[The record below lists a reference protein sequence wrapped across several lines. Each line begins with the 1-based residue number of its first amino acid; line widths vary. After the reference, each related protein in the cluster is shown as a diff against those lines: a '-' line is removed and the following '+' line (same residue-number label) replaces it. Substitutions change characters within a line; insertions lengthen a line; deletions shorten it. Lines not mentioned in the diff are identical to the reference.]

1 MTLTSQW
8 DVMSYI
14 SKLMAPLTTLRRI
27 FPILWASSRKW
38 ALISAGLMVLEII
51 FGLVMLFLLKYLVDV
66 VTTMLGSDAS
76 TDDIQLVLWAVA
88 VTGLCS
94 LVFLAARGFSGLAR
108 ETQGL
113 LVAERI
119 DSAIHDRAVRADLAY
134 YESPRYFDTLQR
146 ARQSGSQRP
155 VQVVN
160 NLMLLV
166 KNTLML
172 AAIVAVLATIN
183 WMLLPLLVM
192 AIVPA
197 LLVRLGFTRKLY
209 DWELRRTQME
219 RRAGY
224 LDWLLTSDINAKELR
239 LNQLGDFL
247 RDRYAELK
255 ALIRRERLAISR
267 QRTIVEV
274 GVATVATAAFFSA
287 LGYLA
292 WETSVGRNSV
302 GDLVLFLLVFQ
313 RAQSMGQELVFQL
326 SRLYED
332 HLYIGLLFEFLD
344 VRPVISE
351 PILPKPLPTRM
362 NDGVCFE
369 NVGFLYPGTTRE
381 VLRSI
386 DLTIRPGQIV
396 ALVGANGSGK
406 TSLIKL
412 LCRLYDPTSGR
423 IILDGVDVR
432 EYSLDDYRSK
442 FSVIFQDYGKYAD
455 TVRNNI
461 RYGDIHQPLDTPM
474 VEEASIRS
482 GADSFI
488 QSLDKGYDTPLTR
501 MFDEGRELSI
511 GQWQKVALAR
521 AFMHQSEI
529 LILDEPTSALDPG
542 AEFDLFANFRERID
556 HRAALVISHRL
567 STVRMADYIYVLDDG
582 EIREA
587 GTHDELIHQGGMYF
601 ALFSQQ
607 AYYYR
612 EVEA

>member
-1 MTLTSQW
+1 
-8 DVMSYI
+8 MSLI
-14 SKLMAPLTTLRRI
+14 AKSVAPLKTLRRI
-27 FPILWASSRKW
+27 FPILWASSPKW
-38 ALISAGLMVLEII
+38 TVLATVLMVAEII
-51 FGLVMLFLLKYLVDV
+51 FGLAVLFLLKQLVDV
-66 VTTMLGSDAS
+66 VTTMLGSDAPS
-76 TDDIQLVLWAVA
+76 NGIRSVLWTVA
-88 VTGLCS
+88 ATGLCS
-94 LVFLAARGFSGLAR
+94 LGFLMARGFSALAR
-108 ETQGL
+108 EAQGL
-113 LVAERI
+113 QVADAI
-119 DSAIHDRAVRADLAY
+119 DQEIHFRAVRADLAF

-146 ARQSGSQRP
+146 ARQAGSQRP
-155 VQVVN
+155 VQVVS
-160 NLMLLV
+160 NLMMLS
-166 KNTLML
+166 KNSLML
-172 AAIVAVLATIN
+172 AAIVVLLATIN
-183 WMLLPLLVM
+183 WMLLPLLLI

-197 LLVRLGFTRKLY
+197 LLVRVHFTRYLY
-209 DWELRRTQME
+209 EWQRRRTQME

-247 RDRYAELK
+247 RRRYAD
-255 ALIRRERLAISR
+255 IRETIRHERLAITKR
-267 QRTIVEV
+267 RTRVEMLV
-274 GVATVATAAFFSA
+274 AAVATVAFFSA
-287 LGYLA
+287 LGFLA
-292 WETSVGRNSV
+292 WETSEGRNSV

-313 RAQSMGQELVFQL
+313 RAQSMGQELVGQL
-326 SRLYED
+326 SKLYED

-344 VRPVISE
+344 VRPVIAE
-351 PILPKPLPTRM
+351 PETPKCLPERM
-362 NDGVCFE
+362 ADGVRFE
-369 NVGFLYPGTTRE
+369 NVSFRYPGTDSD
-381 VLRSI
+381 VLKNVS
-386 DLTIRPGQIV
+386 LTIRPGQIV

-423 IILDGVDVR
+423 ITLDGVDVR
-432 EYSLDDYRSK
+432 EYGLEEYRRE

-474 VEEASIRS
+474 VEEAGIKS
-482 GADSFI
+482 GADPFI

-521 AFMHQSEI
+521 AFMHQSEVI
-529 LILDEPTSALDPG
+529 ILDEPTSALDPG

-567 STVRMADYIYVLDDG
+567 STVRMADYIYVLDAG

-587 GTHDELIHQGGMYF
+587 GTHDELIRQGGMYCE
-601 ALFSQQ
+601 LFSQQ
-607 AYYYR
+607 AYHYR

>member
-1 MTLTSQW
+1 MP
-8 DVMSYI
+8 YI
-14 SKLMAPLTTLRRI
+14 GQFIVPLTTLRRI

-38 ALISAGLMVLEII
+38 ALLSTGLMVLEII
-51 FGLVMLFLLKYLVDV
+51 FGLFVLLLLKYLVDL
-66 VTTMLGSDAS
+66 VTTMLSSDAS
-76 TDDIQLVLWAVA
+76 TGDIQLVLWAVA

-94 LVFLAARGFSGLAR
+94 LGFLAARGFSGLAR

-119 DSAIHDRAVRADLAY
+119 DSEIHDRAVRADLAF

-166 KNTLML
+166 KNMLML

-183 WMLLPLLVM
+183 WMLLPLLIV

-197 LLVRLGFTRKLY
+197 LLVRLRFTRKLY
-209 DWELRRTQME
+209 DWEIRRTQME

-255 ALIRRERLAISR
+255 ALIRCERLVISR
-267 QRTIVEV
+267 QRTIVEL
-274 GVATVATAAFFSA
+274 GVAIVATGAFFSA

-292 WETSVGRNSV
+292 WETSVGRNGV

-313 RAQSMGQELVFQL
+313 RAQSMGQELVGQL

-351 PILPKPLPTRM
+351 PILPQPLPTRM

-423 IILDGVDVR
+423 ITLDGVDVR
-432 EYSLDDYRSK
+432 EYSLDDYRRK

-455 TVRNNI
+455 TARNNI
-461 RYGDIHQPLDTPM
+461 RYGDIHQPLDTPL
-474 VEEASIRS
+474 VEEASIKS
-482 GADSFI
+482 GADQFI
-488 QSLDKGYDTPLTR
+488 RSLDKGYDTPLTR

-529 LILDEPTSALDPG
+529 VILDEPTSALDPG

-556 HRAALVISHRL
+556 QRAALVISHRL

-582 EIREA
+582 EICES
-587 GTHDELIHQGGMYF
+587 GTHDELMHEGGMYCE
-601 ALFSQQ
+601 LFSQQ
-607 AYYYR
+607 AYHYR
-612 EVEA
+612 AVEA

>member
-1 MTLTSQW
+1 
-8 DVMSYI
+8 
-14 SKLMAPLTTLRRI
+14 MAPLSTLKRI

-38 ALISAGLMVLEII
+38 TLISSGLMVIEII
-51 FGLVMLFLLKYLVDV
+51 FGLAVLFLLKQLVDV
-66 VTTMLGSDAS
+66 VTTMLGSDAPA
-76 TDDIQLVLWAVA
+76 DGIGQVLWTVA
-88 VTGLCS
+88 VTGVCS
-94 LVFLAARGFSGLAR
+94 LGFLAARGFSGLAR

-113 LVAERI
+113 LVAEQI
-119 DSAIHDRAVRADLAY
+119 DSQIHDRAVRADLAF

-172 AAIVAVLATIN
+172 VAIVVLLATIN
-183 WMLLPLLVM
+183 WMLLPLLVV

-197 LLVRLGFTRKLY
+197 LMVRLRFTRKLY
-209 DWELRRTQME
+209 NWELRRTQME

-224 LDWLLTSDINAKELR
+224 LDWLLTSDIHAKELR

-247 RDRYAELK
+247 RERYAEIK
-255 ALIRRERLAISR
+255 ATIRQERLAISR
-267 QRTIVEV
+267 RRTIVEV
-274 GVATVATAAFFSA
+274 GVATAATAAFFSA
-287 LGYLA
+287 LAYLA
-292 WETSVGRNSV
+292 WETSQGRNSV
-302 GDLVLFLLVFQ
+302 GNLVLFLLVFQ
-313 RAQSMGQELVFQL
+313 RAQSMGQELVGQL
-326 SRLYED
+326 SKLYED

-344 VRPVISE
+344 VRPIIAE
-351 PILPKPLPTRM
+351 PEHPAPLPARM
-362 NDGVCFE
+362 NQGMRFE
-369 NVGFLYPGTTRE
+369 NVGFRYPGTSRD
-381 VLRSI
+381 VLSHV

-423 IILDGVDVR
+423 ITLDGVDVR
-432 EYSLDDYRSK
+432 EFSPDDYRRK
-442 FSVIFQDYGKYAD
+442 FSVIFQDYGMYAD
-455 TVRNNI
+455 TVRSNI
-461 RYGDIHQPLDTPM
+461 RYGDIRQPEDTPL
-474 VEEASIRS
+474 VEAAGDKS
-482 GADSFI
+482 GAAAFVHQLHS
-488 QSLDKGYDTPLTR
+488 GYDTPLTR
-501 MFDEGRELSI
+501 MFDDGAELSI

-521 AFMHQSEI
+521 AFMYQSEVI
-529 LILDEPTSALDPG
+529 ILDEPTSALDPG

-567 STVRMADYIYVLDDG
+567 STVRMADYIYVLDEG

-587 GTHDELIHQGGMYF
+587 GTHDELIRQGGMYCE
-601 ALFSQQ
+601 LFSQQ
-607 AYYYR
+607 AYHYR